1 MSDEFSLERWGSTVT
16 FVPTRTGLGKIRV
29 NGELLSASRVLQDG
43 DFVQIHHETYIFQS
57 NPVADRRQR
66 MLKAFETQA
75 ITVTPS
81 QRLRAQ
87 IELNA
92 NGFLIQKTKMFI
104 AWSDIVRMEF
114 RADESWP
121 LNRHNIAMNVYRL
134 GQVKPVKARIRFL
147 KKQDF
152 FDLLNWFSLVLPFDL
167 SIADFRDVYG
177 GTIRN
182 LLPDAYL
189 AAVDEKIIRPAEEGK
204 RTLPASRNVLSG
216 FAPVIQSGQILLG
229 IVSGALVLA
238 LIVGLATQNNEV
250 ILLSLFL
257 SVYPA
262 AVILRILADKW
273 SRSHK
278 THSG

>member
-1 MSDEFSLERWGSTVT
+1 MVISYTPPVDDHDQPRLLAPLFSLWISDANQFEVSDEFSLERWGSTVT

-29 NGELLSASRVLQDG
+29 NGELLSASHVLQDG

-121 LNRHNIAMNVYRL
+121 LNRHNYYKRYRL
-134 GQVKPVKARIRFL
+134 GQV
-147 KKQDF
+147 
-152 FDLLNWFSLVLPFDL
+152 
-167 SIADFRDVYG
+167 
-177 GTIRN
+177 N
-182 LLPDAYL
+182 L
-189 AAVDEKIIRPAEEGK
+189 
-204 RTLPASRNVLSG
+204 
-216 FAPVIQSGQILLG
+216 
-229 IVSGALVLA
+229 
-238 LIVGLATQNNEV
+238 
-250 ILLSLFL
+250 
-257 SVYPA
+257 
-262 AVILRILADKW
+262 
-273 SRSHK
+273 
-278 THSG
+278 